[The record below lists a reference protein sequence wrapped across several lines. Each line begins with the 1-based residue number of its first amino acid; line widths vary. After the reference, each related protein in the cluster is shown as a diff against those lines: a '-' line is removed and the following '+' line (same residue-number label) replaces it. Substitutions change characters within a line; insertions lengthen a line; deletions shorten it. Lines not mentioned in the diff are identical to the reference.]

1 MLENLEIAGSGT
13 QDAPVSVCF
22 RPQAVIGHAK
32 KHRGKSGFSITAL
45 NLLSDFPPP
54 HPSNTGKADGQQ

>member
-1 MLENLEIAGSGT
+1 MQTLRNQALT
-13 QDAPVSVCF
+13 VSD

-54 HPSNTGKADGQQ
+54 HPSNTCKADGQQ